1 MIPLLV
7 RSAAQSR
14 YVVLGA
20 LTLLCG
26 FQFVIVGQAAEIE
39 RARSFG
45 PMADLLPAFLQR
57 GLGSKALLVATF
69 KGTIAFGYFH
79 PIVCMIVTVMA
90 MYIAT
95 EPAHEVEAGLVD
107 LELAR
112 SVPRHRLLTRSLL
125 LALASAAGAAVL
137 MALGTYAGS
146 RVFGAMDL
154 DLPSSAL
161 RAWLLVHLFA
171 VSACFASF
179 ALMVAA
185 FSRRWATAFT
195 TAALVAVLTYLIDFL
210 AIAWPALRI
219 IAWVSPFH
227 YYPALSIVAGDAAIG
242 LNLAILSGS
251 TVAFAAV
258 AYWQFARRDL

>member
-1 MIPLLV
+1 M

-26 FQFVIVGQAAEIE
+26 FQIVIVGQAAEIE

-45 PMADLLPAFLQR
+45 PMADLLPGFLQR
-57 GLGSKALLVATF
+57 GLGSKALLLASF

-79 PIVCMIVTVMA
+79 PVVCMIVAVMA
-90 MYIAT
+90 MYVAT

-125 LALASAAGAAVL
+125 LALGVSAAAVSL
-137 MALGTYAGS
+137 MALGTAAGG
-146 RVFGAMDL
+146 RLFGAMDL
-154 DLPSSAL
+154 DLPSATV
-161 RAWLLVHLFA
+161 RAWLLAHLFA
-171 VSACFASF
+171 VAACFASF

-185 FSRRWATAFT
+185 SSRRWAVAFT
-195 TAALVAVLTYLIDFL
+195 TTSLSAVLLYLIDFL
-210 AIAWPALRI
+210 AIAWPAIRPLS
-219 IAWVSPFH
+219 WLSPFH
-227 YYPALSIVAGDAAIG
+227 YYPALSIVSGDAPIA
-242 LNLAILSGS
+242 LNLAVLGASS
-251 TVAFAAV
+251 AAFAAV

>member
-26 FQFVIVGQAAEIE
+26 FQIVIVGQAAEIE
-39 RARSFG
+39 RAQSFG
-45 PMADLLPAFLQR
+45 PMADLLPGFLQR
-57 GLGSKALLVATF
+57 GLGSKALLLATF

-79 PIVCMIVTVMA
+79 PIVCMIVPIMA
-90 MYIAT
+90 MYVAT

-112 SVPRHRLLTRSLL
+112 SVPRHRLLTRSLV
-125 LALASAAGAAVL
+125 LALVAAGAAAAL

-146 RVFGAMDL
+146 RLFGAMDL
-154 DLPSSAL
+154 DLPSASV
-161 RAWLLVHLFA
+161 RAWLLVHLFGVA
-171 VSACFASF
+171 ACFASF

-185 FSRRWATAFT
+185 FSRRWAIAFT
-195 TAALVAVLTYLIDFL
+195 TATLSAVLLYLIDFL
-210 AIAWPALRI
+210 AIAWPAVRPMSL
-219 IAWVSPFH
+219 VSPFH
-227 YYPALSIVAGDAAIG
+227 YYPALSIISGDAPIA
-242 LNLAILSGS
+242 LNL
-251 TVAFAAV
+251 TVLYSSAAAFAAV
-258 AYWQFARRDL
+258 AYWQFSRRDL